1 MDKKITGAIMLICFI
16 GLTMMFLFGAVS
28 RIVDND
34 VHPVATKQYDS
45 PIGPVQ
51 EKRDF
56 IENKVCM
63 NTKGFLENGGSK
75 VIQPNKETLNEF
87 LTIGSVTIKPCPS
100 M

>member
-1 MDKKITGAIMLICFI
+1 MLICFM
-16 GLTMMFLFGAVS
+16 GLTMMFLFGAVN
-28 RIVDND
+28 RIVDNVNS

-45 PIGPVQ
+45 PISPAQ

-56 IENKVCM
+56 IENNVCI
-63 NTKGFLENGGSK
+63 NTKGFLESGGSK

-87 LTIGSVTIKPCPS
+87 LATGSVTIKPCRL